1 MNALAW
7 LITGGFAKGQ
17 RTQILGVTA
26 ALSTVGLWA
35 VGEMSLPDLITTL
48 PLALGGLGLAAL
60 GAKVDD
66 AAARKLGVA
75 KTGRR
80 K

>member
-1 MNALAW
+1 MNVLTW
-7 LITGGFAKGQ
+7 LFTGGFAKGY

-26 ALSTVGLWA
+26 ALSAIGLWA
-35 VGEMSLPDLITTL
+35 VGDMSLADLVTEL
-48 PLALGGLGLAAL
+48 PIILGGLGLAAL

-66 AAARKLGVA
+66 AATKPG
-75 KTGRR
+75 TGKSGRS

>member
-1 MNALAW
+1 MNILAW
-7 LITGGFAKGQ
+7 LITGGFAKGH

-35 VGEMSLPDLITTL
+35 VGEMSLPNLIATL
-48 PLALGGLGLAAL
+48 PIALGGLGLAAL

-66 AAARKLGVA
+66 AAVNKPGVA
-75 KTGRR
+75 KSTGR